1 MTKPGIK
8 LGVVLAVMAAGM
20 GCATSAVDYVEF
32 TYYIYGPEAALDLLD
47 ENEVFPEDRTLAEV
61 ERAVA
66 LLELGWYPE
75 SAAALARAELL
86 LKSGRS
92 YDPKSPPWRPEYH
105 ERVMMDTM
113 KIADALAMQDME
125 SAATWS
131 DGAMAAVADVECDT
145 CRFNFTRVLAAM
157 AYEGAGRF
165 GDGLEVLSEM
175 KVIGRSEELI
185 DDLRERLVGGI
196 AGAQPEGLAP
206 PPVET
211 ERDLV
216 VVLLLGRGPY
226 KESDKLAVTESETIR
241 WYRYLPRDPQAVTW
255 AALDIE
261 EPVVSVELTNV
272 EDLAV
277 AALRRRAER
286 VVANGG
292 AGVDPKSRDLRH
304 WASLPASLQ
313 ILTLQVPDALDSI
326 DLVYYSQDGFEVDR
340 ETIELPESWTG
351 GRLFVVRRMP

>member
-1 MTKPGIK
+1 MTRIRF
-8 LGVVLAVMAAGM
+8 LALAAASLSAL
-20 GCATSAVDYVEF
+20 GCATSAVDYVGF

-66 LLELGWYPE
+66 LLELGWYLE
-75 SAAALARAELL
+75 SAAALTRAELL

-175 KVIGRSEELI
+175 VVIGRSE
-185 DDLRERLVGGI
+185 DLVETLRGRLVQGI
-196 AGAQPEGLAP
+196 PGAQPEGLAP

-211 ERDLV
+211 ERNLV

-226 KESDKLAVTESETIR
+226 KEADKLAVTESETIR
-241 WYRYLPRDPQAVTW
+241 WCRYLPRDPQAVTW

-261 EPVVSVELTNV
+261 EPLISVELTDV

-277 AALRRRAER
+277 AALRQRAER

-313 ILTLQVPDALDSI
+313 VLTLQVPDALDTI
-326 DLVYYSQDGFEVDR
+326 DLVYYSPDGFEVDR